1 MKKSIENLMEKVFF
15 ESYGERTKNGI
26 EGISDEFALQIR
38 GGDREY
44 TPMYESSS
52 EMEWG
57 NVSILLDSLK

>member
-1 MKKSIENLMEKVFF
+1 MKKSLENLMQKVFF
-15 ESYGERTKNGI
+15 EADNRNEKSI

-57 NVSILLDSLK
+57 KVSILLDNLK

>member
-1 MKKSIENLMEKVFF
+1 MKRSIDFLIEKI
-15 ESYGERTKNGI
+15 SNQSSIQANDTI
-26 EGISDEFALQIR
+26 ELLSKDETNRLR

-57 NVSILLDSLK
+57 KVSILLDSLK

>member
-1 MKKSIENLMEKVFF
+1 MKKVFF
-15 ESYGERTKNGI
+15 EADNRNEKSI

-44 TPMYESSS
+44 IPMYESSS

-57 NVSILLDSLK
+57 KVSILLDNLK

>member
-1 MKKSIENLMEKVFF
+1 MKKSIESLMQKVFF
-15 ESYGERTKNGI
+15 DNADKRADYI
-26 EGISDEFALQIR
+26 EGLSDEFSLQIR

-57 NVSILLDSLK
+57 KVSILLDSLK

>member
-1 MKKSIENLMEKVFF
+1 MKKSLENLMKKVFF
-15 ESYGERTKNGI
+15 EADNRNEKSI

-44 TPMYESSS
+44 IPMYESSS

-57 NVSILLDSLK
+57 KVSILLDNLK